1 MSSNIRQERLAQ
13 MLFQEFSIIIGS
25 ELQDP
30 RLALAKVTDVRVS
43 RDLRNVK
50 IFVNHDDEEV
60 SRREVMNALR
70 QAQSYMRRE
79 IALRCALRAVPELFF
94 MYDES
99 PQRAARI
106 DELLE
111 QIASER
117 NNQHSDDAH
126 EDDHP
131 VDETDS
137 APEDAAGDAAGSA
150 PADSDTNGAGAA

>member
-1 MSSNIRQERLAQ
+1 MSTNIRQERLAQ

-50 IFVNHDDEEV
+50 IFVSHDDEEV
-60 SRREVMNALR
+60 SRREVMDALR

-117 NNQHSDDAH
+117 NNQQADDDRD
-126 EDDHP
+126 DDHP
-131 VDETDS
+131 ADRVDS
-137 APEDAAGDAAGSA
+137 ARDDATDDAAGSA
-150 PADSDTNGAGAA
+150 PSDSDTNGAGVV

>member
-50 IFVNHDDEEV
+50 IFVNHDDDEV

-79 IALRCALRAVPELFF
+79 IALRCTLRAVPELVF

-117 NNQHSDDAH
+117 NNQQNDDVHADDAAQ
-126 EDDHP
+126 DDTADD
-131 VDETDS
+131 V
-137 APEDAAGDAAGSA
+137 GGSA
-150 PADSDTNGAGAA
+150 PADPDNNGAGAA